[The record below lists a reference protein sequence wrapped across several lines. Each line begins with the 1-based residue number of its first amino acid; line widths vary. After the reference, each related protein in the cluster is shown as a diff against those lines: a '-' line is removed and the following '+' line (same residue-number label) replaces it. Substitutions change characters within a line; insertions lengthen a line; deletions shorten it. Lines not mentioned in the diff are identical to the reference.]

1 MSRSRAQWADSR
13 PYLGEVA
20 RSLLGVL
27 LAVAFALQWAAPVA
41 AIAAG
46 AGAAVAG
53 AAALQ
58 DKPHGR
64 VPSTL
69 GVSAGMGAA
78 AFVGTLSAP
87 HGVVFILVVALWS
100 VGAGLMWAISA
111 NAGLVAAA
119 TGALLV
125 SCGHESATVTDA
137 ATAGVLAV
145 VGGVTQ
151 VALVAAWP
159 RQRWQR
165 QREALAAAY
174 RTVAAGARQLADD
187 PAAVVDVSTLVD
199 LRDAHTVT
207 ERQARRQPP
216 AVRGLYALPERI
228 AMTLT
233 AIRSGSSDPATRD
246 VLLTAADV
254 LESIGGRVRGFSGGT
269 DRPLTDV
276 ELAVERLPASAV
288 ACGRRL
294 LIQLGEAAALR
305 STGMALLRNRGR
317 QAQQALR
324 AQLSWDSPVAR
335 HAVRLGG
342 AAGLGTAIAVLS
354 GMEQGYWVALTVLLV
369 LRPETA
375 HTYTRCV
382 IRVLGNTAG
391 IALAT
396 SVTVLWH
403 PSGFAAAMLAVLFVA
418 IAYAVAGISYVPL
431 TAAAAAAI
439 VFLLDIGG
447 TAGDDMLG
455 ERLVATVI
463 GGALA
468 IGSHVLLPDRS
479 LVRLRQRSGEL
490 LKAEIDYAATVIRA
504 FVHPLTDAD
513 AAISA
518 NWERA
523 VRARSAFEAAGG
535 SARADAPSI
544 RRWLVTYRAGLNAV
558 TGSCAV
564 LETQVA
570 EAHPETLDRRFVVAV
585 DDYVDALRG
594 EIPRAGQA
602 WSIDAAHLTATE
614 QQLRE
619 SAALLGQGDTAQR
632 MLVTEVETITRHLL
646 AMAAAET

>member
-1 MSRSRAQWADSR
+1 MSRSRARWADSR
-13 PYLGEVA
+13 PYLSEVA

-27 LAVAFALQWAAPVA
+27 LAVALALQWAAPVA

-46 AGAAVAG
+46 AGAAIAG
-53 AAALQ
+53 ATALQ
-58 DKPHGR
+58 GRPHGR
-64 VPSTL
+64 VPSTI
-69 GVSAGMGAA
+69 GVSVGMGAA

-87 HGVVFILVVALWS
+87 HDVVLIVVAALWA
-100 VGAGLMWAISA
+100 VGAGLMWAINA
-111 NAGLVAAA
+111 RAGLVAAA

-125 SCGHESATVTDA
+125 SCGQQPATVSEA
-137 ATAGVLAV
+137 AAAALLAIA
-145 VGGVTQ
+145 GGVIQ

-165 QREALAAAY
+165 QRHALAAAY
-174 RTVAAGARQLADD
+174 RTVAAGARELADD
-187 PAAVVDVSTLVD
+187 PTAVIDVSTLID

-207 ERQARRQPP
+207 ERQARHQPP

-228 AMTLT
+228 AMTLAAVRSNSADP
-233 AIRSGSSDPATRD
+233 AIRD
-246 VLLTAADV
+246 VMLAAADV
-254 LESIGGRVRGFSGGT
+254 LDAVGSG
-269 DRPLTDV
+269 DRATSGSGDRAPTAL
-276 ELAVERLPASAV
+276 ERAVGRLPASAV
-288 ACGRRL
+288 PCGQRL
-294 LIQLGEAAALR
+294 LAQLGEAATLRLTGVALF
-305 STGMALLRNRGR
+305 RGKAREAR
-317 QAQQALR
+317 QAVR

-342 AAGLGTAIAVLS
+342 AVGLGTAIAVLT

-382 IRVLGNTAG
+382 TRILGNTAG

-403 PSGFAAAMLAVLFVA
+403 PSGLTAALLAALFVA
-418 IAYAVAGISYVPL
+418 VAYAVAGVSYLPL
-431 TAAAAAAI
+431 TAAVAAAI
-439 VFLLDIGG
+439 VFLLDIAG

-468 IGSHVLLPDRS
+468 IASHVLLPDRA

-490 LKAEIDYAATVIRA
+490 LKAEIDYAATVMRA
-504 FVHPLTDAD
+504 FVHPLTDAE

-518 NWERA
+518 SWERA
-523 VRARSAFEAAGG
+523 VRARSAFEAASG

-570 EAHPETLDRRFVVAV
+570 EAQPETLDRRFVVAV
-585 DDYVDALRG
+585 DDFVDALRG

-602 WSIDAAHLTATE
+602 WTIDVAQLKATE

-619 SAALLGQGDTAQR
+619 SAALLGKGDIAQR
-632 MLVTEVETITRHLL
+632 MLVTEVETITRHLF
-646 AMAAAET
+646 AMAAAES